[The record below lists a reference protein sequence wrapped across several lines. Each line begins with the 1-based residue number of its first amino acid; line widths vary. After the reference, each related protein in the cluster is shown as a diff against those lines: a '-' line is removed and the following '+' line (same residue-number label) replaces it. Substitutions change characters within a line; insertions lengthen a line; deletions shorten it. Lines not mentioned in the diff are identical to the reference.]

1 MPTTVPLPS
10 TESIYRTVAGPAF
23 DALPEVIRRAH
34 EVPLRARG
42 EVDVRWSARPL
53 SRLLARVMRL
63 PPEGAAMPLRLVVRR
78 SRTGRVVYDR
88 SFGAFHLR
96 TLQDA
101 AGGLLREKAGAAE
114 FCFRLEADEAR
125 LVYRTAR
132 CRLLGVPLPR
142 WMAART
148 TATIEPF
155 GEGWRAKIEVEMPGL
170 GRICEYE
177 ARMRFIG

>member
-63 PPEGAAMPLRLVVRR
+63 PPEGAAMPLRLVVR
-78 SRTGRVVYDR
+78 
-88 SFGAFHLR
+88 
-96 TLQDA
+96 DA